1 MRGMRKQ
8 HRPGQARGTRSLCVA
23 LAAWAGFLLA
33 GCQTDEAP
41 TRLVNPS
48 PFAQP
53 AGPRERTS
61 ATYTQAS
68 IDVATRVDAVG
79 RKLLAANPQ
88 VGFRP
93 LFTAG
98 IEPQPEVFH
107 KGTSEIVV
115 TDGLVKQ
122 CKTDGELAA
131 VLATEL
137 GKMVAEQE
145 ALTGGPVDVS
155 RRRTPAPELRI
166 GTGISGSEDTM
177 YLIERNKFDGKD
189 RTAVPPPS
197 LPPDPQVLAR
207 TYLKHAGFADA
218 SLEAVEPL
226 LKDAEKNSTREIQ
239 MKSAP
244 ATNWTKAGG
253 AR

>member
-1 MRGMRKQ
+1 MRGMRK
-8 HRPGQARGTRSLCVA
+8 HDKPGRVRAMRSLGVA
-23 LAAWAGFLLA
+23 LVPWAGLLLT

-48 PFAQP
+48 PFSQP

-68 IDVATRVDAVG
+68 IDVATRVDGLG

-98 IEPQPEVFH
+98 VEPQPEIFH
-107 KGTSEIVV
+107 KGTSEIVI

-145 ALTGGPVDVS
+145 ALAGGPVDVS

-189 RTAVPPPS
+189 RTAVTPPS
-197 LPPDPQVLAR
+197 LPPDPKVLAR

-218 SLEAVEPL
+218 SLDEVEPL
-226 LKDAEKNSTREIQ
+226 LKDAGKNSTREMQ

-244 ATNWTKAGG
+244 AANWTKAGG

>member
-1 MRGMRKQ
+1 MR
-8 HRPGQARGTRSLCVA
+8 RPWKLHSLGRLLVA
-23 LAAWAGFLLA
+23 GAIVAV
-33 GCQTDEAP
+33 GCQTDDAP

-53 AGPRERTS
+53 ASTRERTS
-61 ATYTQAS
+61 AGYRQS
-68 IDVATRVDAVG
+68 SVEVATRVDAIG

-88 VGFRP
+88 VGFKP

-98 IEPQPEVFH
+98 VEPQPEIFH
-107 KGTSEIVV
+107 KGTTEIVI
-115 TDGLVKQ
+115 TDGLVQK

-145 ALTGGPVDVS
+145 ALAGTPDPS

-166 GTGISGSEDTM
+166 GTGIGGTEDPM

-189 RTAVPPPS
+189 RTVAPPAT
-197 LPPDPQVLAR
+197 LPPEPKVLAR
-207 TYLKHAGFADA
+207 AYLKKAGFADT

-226 LKDAEKNSTREIQ
+226 LQDADKNSTREKA
-239 MKSAP
+239 MKSP
-244 ATNWTKAGG
+244 PVTNWTKAGG
-253 AR
+253 AP